1 MKEKKSIKKKIVKIG
16 GILLA
21 ILILGFMAKEFV
33 QNWQNIQ
40 PYLVNA
46 KINILILA
54 IILYAIAFLATGY
67 NWAYLLWRMDRRVG
81 RREYLHIHMVSALAR
96 YIPGG
101 IWNIVG
107 KAYMCTEK
115 GVEKSATTASMILEY
130 VFQILS
136 SGLFL
141 LFFLPV
147 LMQELLTPLLTGLF
161 IAVVFLVIFLLPW
174 AVRMGVRIL
183 GKIFREDLSGMR
195 MENRYVY
202 RILIQYV
209 AVWLFTGFGLII
221 LVSAFEEI
229 SWIQGG
235 YLMLSYPISWVAGF
249 LSPSPNGM
257 GIREGVLSLLLG
269 MRYSYELLLL
279 ITLTTRIWTIL
290 GEVLAFVGFEGYYYL
305 TGRKSRTGKLS

>member
-1 MKEKKSIKKKIVKIG
+1 MKEKKSLKKKIVKIG

-21 ILILGFMAKEFV
+21 VFILGFMVKEFV
-33 QNWQNIQ
+33 KNWQEIR
-40 PYLVNA
+40 PYLVNV
-46 KINILILA
+46 NIGVLIIA
-54 IILYAIAFLATGY
+54 VILYAAAFLATGY
-67 NWAYLLWRMDRRVG
+67 NWSYLLWRMDDKAG
-81 RREYLHIHMVSALAR
+81 RKEYLHIHMVSALAR

-130 VFQILS
+130 VFQIIS

-147 LMQELLTPLLTGLF
+147 LMKNLLTPVLTVLF
-161 IAVVFLVIFLLPW
+161 ILAVILVILLLPW
-174 AVRMGVRIL
+174 AVRLGTRIL
-183 GKIFREDLSGMR
+183 GRVFKEDLSGMQ
-195 MENRYVY
+195 MKNRYVY
-202 RILIQYV
+202 QILIQYV

-221 LVSAFEEI
+221 LVLAFENI
-229 SWIQGG
+229 SGLQGL
-235 YLMLSYPISWVAGF
+235 YLMLSYPVSWVAGF

-257 GIREGVLSLLLG
+257 GIREGVLSILLG
-269 MRYSYELLLL
+269 SSYSYELLLL

-290 GEVLAFVGFEGYYYL
+290 GEVVAFAGFEAYYFL
-305 TGRKSRTGKLS
+305 SRRRK